1 MSPPG
6 PAGWGITYRPAA
18 PDDLPACG
26 EIWRDSLNDYLGRLR
41 QAPVGEDLAPI
52 GRLHAH
58 LRATDPDRFW
68 VAARDGVVVGF
79 GSAALRGPV
88 WFLSMLFVRPEHQGA
103 GIGRTLLDRI
113 LPGDG
118 SVLATGTD
126 SAQPI
131 SNALYAR
138 LGIVPRLPL
147 FSLVGR
153 PAGRGVLPG
162 LPDGVEAVPFAS
174 STGDELPRARDEL
187 DRTTLGFAHPEDHR
201 WLASERRLGF
211 LYRARDGSV
220 LGYGYTSAVGRVGP
234 VAVHDPGLI
243 GPVLG
248 HLLHAVEPRGA
259 SAVWA
264 SGTAM
269 RVLVEAGLRVEGFPV
284 LFCWNRPFADF
295 ERYLPISPGLL

>member
-118 SVLATGTD
+118 LVLATGTD
-126 SAQPI
+126 SAQPV

-153 PAGRGVLPG
+153 PGRGGVLPG

-174 STGDELPRARDEL
+174 STGDELQQARDGL

-201 WLASERRLGF
+201 WLASERRQGF
-211 LYRARDGSV
+211 LYRAPDGSA

-234 VAVHDPGLI
+234 VAVHDPELI
-243 GPVLG
+243 APVLG

-269 RVLVEAGLRVEGFPV
+269 RVLVDAGLRVEGFPV

>member
-6 PAGWGITYRPAA
+6 PGGWGISYRPAR

-41 QAPVGEDLAPI
+41 QPPVGEDLAPI

-58 LRATDPDRFW
+58 LRSTDPDRFW
-68 VAARDGVVVGF
+68 VAARDGLVIGF

-88 WFLSMLFVRPEHQGA
+88 WFLSMLFVRPSHQGA
-103 GIGRTLLDRI
+103 GIGSTLLERM

-153 PAGRGVLPG
+153 PSGPAAMPG
-162 LPDGVEAVPFAS
+162 LPDDVEAVRFAS
-174 STGDELPRARDEL
+174 IPTDELVGLLDAL
-187 DRTTLGFAHPEDHR
+187 DRSALGFAHPQDHR
-201 WLASERRLGF
+201 WLDGEGREGF
-211 LYRARDGSV
+211 LYRGREGSV
-220 LGYGYTSAVGRVGP
+220 VGYGYTSAVGRVGP
-234 VAVHDPGLI
+234 VAVHDPELLA
-243 GPVLG
+243 PVLG
-248 HLLHAVEPRGA
+248 HLLHVVEPRGA

-264 SGTAM
+264 SGSAM
-269 RVLVEAGLRVEGFPV
+269 RVLLEAGLRVEGFPV
-284 LFCWNRPFADF
+284 LFCWNRAFADF